1 MDRAAG
7 LDETVSFDEDEKRRA
22 NTRRAY
28 TALSA
33 CILHAKHFLI
43 NPRNMQFRATGAARG
58 SAGAS
63 NGNGIPIRVCILYG
77 RTRK

>member
-7 LDETVSFDEDEKRRA
+7 LDETVSFDEDEKRRT
-22 NTRRAY
+22 NTRRVNR
-28 TALSA
+28 SFR
-33 CILHAKHFLI
+33 CILHAKYFLI